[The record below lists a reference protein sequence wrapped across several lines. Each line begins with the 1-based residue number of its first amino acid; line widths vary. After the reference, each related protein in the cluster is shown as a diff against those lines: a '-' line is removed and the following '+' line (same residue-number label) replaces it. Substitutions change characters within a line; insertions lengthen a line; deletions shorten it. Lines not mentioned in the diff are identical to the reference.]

1 MAESPSPQ
9 GRFPRDWVGDVWAWL
24 RRAGGWF
31 GGDGLGR
38 WGERVAEEHLRQRGY
53 RILARSHRSLLGEI
67 DLIARDGDWVVF
79 VEVKTRTGSAKG
91 HPVEAVDARKQRRI
105 VRLAEQWLKRHPVQ
119 RGARVRF
126 DVIGVLRPADGT
138 APVITHLEHAFRG

>member
-9 GRFPRDWVGDVWAWL
+9 GCFPRDWVGDVWAWL

-67 DLIARDGDWVVF
+67 DLIVRDGDWVVF

-91 HPVEAVDARKQRRI
+91 HPS
-105 VRLAEQWLKRHPVQ
+105 KRSM
-119 RGARVRF
+119 
-126 DVIGVLRPADGT
+126 PANNSGLCGWRSSGSSGIPCNVTPACDST
-138 APVITHLEHAFRG
+138 